1 MTTPS
6 APAGP
11 GDAADPAGAAPE
23 PAATPVPP
31 GSPDAADELLGAVTW
46 ARSATAAASLG
57 AAVVHGAAVP
67 VHVDH
72 GTRYGVAFVVMTA
85 LGVGATVL
93 PLLPR
98 WRRGLWFALVA
109 NVAILGLWFLATNV
123 GVPGDEKEAVGMAG
137 AVASL
142 LEIAAVTAAAI
153 GLGFARRV
161 ERVAP
166 PVGAGRHGRR
176 APVATLVAAMLVAA
190 PGVATASDH
199 AHGADDHAGSNRSHD
214 HPNQQYGVS
223 DELAASSI
231 SGIYSWY
238 PVGLAAAHVTH
249 SSGGDSPCA
258 PSDDQVEQADS
269 LVARTTL
276 ALQRWHD
283 PQTAVAAGYRP
294 LGFEPNGVYHYL
306 NEAYLDDG
314 KVLDVD
320 RPEALLYG
328 RRGDGSL
335 FPVGAM
341 FFASSVRDRGPRVGG
356 CLTPWHRQGF
366 PFAGPGQ
373 VSREMLHVW
382 TIPVPGGAFAGHVE
396 GDYAR
401 LYLGLEPVDMNV
413 GDPTATDGVTTSTVP
428 LERLT
433 TVFGLTIGGTVDV
446 GTVLNALNV
455 HRTTLCAEPLRRDLA
470 RRVGDDT
477 IMSRL
482 CDPVVN
488 GPLPGASAPPLD
500 TVLRLSGGR

>member
-6 APAGP
+6 VPSGP
-11 GDAADPAGAAPE
+11 GDPDGVADE
-23 PAATPVPP
+23 PAATPPAT
-31 GSPDAADELLGAVTW
+31 GSPERPDDLLGAVTW

-57 AAVVHGAAVP
+57 AAVVHAAAVP
-67 VHVDH
+67 VHFDH
-72 GTRYGVAFVVMTA
+72 GTRYGVAFVVMTV
-85 LGVGATVL
+85 LGIVATVL
-93 PLLPR
+93 PLLSR

-109 NVAILGLWFLATNV
+109 NVAILGLWFLATTI

-142 LEIAAVTAAAI
+142 LELAAVTAAAV
-153 GLGFARRV
+153 GLGFSRRL

-166 PVGAGRHGRR
+166 PVGAGRHGML
-176 APVATLVAAMLVAA
+176 APVATLLAAMLVAV
-190 PGVATASDH
+190 PGVATAADH
-199 AHGADDHAGSNRSHD
+199 DHSGADHSASNRTHN

-238 PVGLAAAHVTH
+238 PVGLSSAHVTH
-249 SSGGDSPCA
+249 SEGGDNPCA
-258 PSDDQVEQADS
+258 PSDDQVKAADS

-283 PQTAVAAGYRP
+283 PETAVAAGYRP
-294 LGFEPNGVYHYL
+294 LGFEPNGVNHYL
-306 NEAYLDDG
+306 NDAYLDDG
-314 KVLDVD
+314 RVLDVE

-335 FPVGAM
+335 FPVGVM

-428 LERLT
+428 FERLT
-433 TVFGLTIGGTVDV
+433 SVFGLTIGSTVDV
-446 GTVLNALNV
+446 RTVLNAFTV
-455 HRTTLCAEPLRRDLA
+455 HRAALCADPLRRDLA
-470 RRVGDDT
+470 RRVDDDT
-477 IMSRL
+477 VLTRL

-500 TVLRLSGGR
+500 TVLRPSGGR